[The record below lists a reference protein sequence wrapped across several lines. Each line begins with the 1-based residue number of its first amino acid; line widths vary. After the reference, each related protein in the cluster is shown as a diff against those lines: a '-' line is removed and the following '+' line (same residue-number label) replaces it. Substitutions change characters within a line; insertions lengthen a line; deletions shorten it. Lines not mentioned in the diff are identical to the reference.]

1 MCTNASFSSAKTDS
15 STDVTKAEV
24 EDAGDQN
31 DESEEEGG
39 EGMIMAMHEDVPR
52 KKRRKA
58 QKKKQ

>member
-24 EDAGDQN
+24 EDAEDQN